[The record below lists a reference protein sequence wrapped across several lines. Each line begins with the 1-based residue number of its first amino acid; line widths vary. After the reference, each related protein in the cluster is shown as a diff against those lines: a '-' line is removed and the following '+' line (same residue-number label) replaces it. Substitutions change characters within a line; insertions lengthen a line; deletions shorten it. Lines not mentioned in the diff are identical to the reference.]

1 MKKITVITRYIPLAI
16 IAILSFSV
24 THAKDVTSAF
34 SLQKSN
40 SGVLNKASSVQTVD
54 NGIHLDL
61 HTHTHR
67 QTASQL
73 LGSAQHDRPVSSSRE
88 LKKIVVSHD
97 KKTSKQPDG
106 VLGQFIPTPIRI

>member
-1 MKKITVITRYIPLAI
+1 MKKLSILARYVSFVI
-16 IAILSFSV
+16 IAVLSFSI

-34 SLQKSN
+34 SLQKANGSA
-40 SGVLNKASSVQTVD
+40 LNKTSSVQTVD

-73 LGSAQHDRPVSSSRE
+73 LSSAQHDRPVGSSRE
-88 LKKIVVSHD
+88 IKKIVVTQD
-97 KKTSKQPDG
+97 KKSTKQPDG
-106 VLGQFIPTPIRI
+106 LLGHFIPALVQV